1 MAMWNRLKALDW
13 LDVWKRRSPVIGGII
28 LVGIVCYATY
38 LAISVFASLEK
49 ELKAAFIAG
58 LAAFGVALTTNYVQK
73 KREMDF
79 KIRERK
85 IEAYQKVFDF
95 LLFFLRSTK
104 NDGLSDT
111 EAVVSRIHEVNYSL
125 LVWGSDLT
133 IKAWQ
138 EFFRSLANLDFQKLD
153 RPDLT
158 LHTFILRNKLAE
170 LILLIRKDL
179 GHVDKGIDVSTI
191 ADTYMPINFTPE
203 DWHLMDEALR
213 RYATVTP
220 PIST

>member
-1 MAMWNRLKALDW
+1 MCGSDDLRH
-13 LDVWKRRSPVIGGII
+13 RRDHSRRDS
-28 LVGIVCYATY
+28 LLRDL

-49 ELKAAFIAG
+49 VLKAAFIAG

-138 EFFRSLANLDFQKLD
+138 EFFRSLANLRFSKAGPSRFDAPHIHSTKQARRTDFD
-153 RPDLT
+153 
-158 LHTFILRNKLAE
+158 
-170 LILLIRKDL
+170 
-179 GHVDKGIDVSTI
+179 
-191 ADTYMPINFTPE
+191 DTKRSR
-203 DWHLMDEALR
+203 ACR
-213 RYATVTP
+213 
-220 PIST
+220 